1 MKKILAMLLATVM
14 VVGCFTGCGS
24 DKKNDSSE
32 VVSTE
37 QSGSKEET
45 PELDMSETVK
55 MGILVSDATS
65 AEALAFRTYYT
76 EYIQKQYNVELIYS
90 DELKD
95 AAGETS
101 AIDTFITNN
110 CKAIISFSSF
120 DRAAQIEQC
129 EAAGVY
135 YAVATGTLTDQFMLD
150 GYKNGLLSR
159 ERLLDANRR
168 ILALKASLRLHEKK
182 IKRQLV
188 PGKEALKNLRT
199 TEHIQWAKE
208 LADQSVTLV
217 KDIAENLPI
226 SAKKTPRILL
236 EILGHFPSNERVV
249 GKVKEELEKRNFQV
263 FLYEKEDF
271 EKGVD
276 NVTAFKDKY
285 DMVIYIGNVENAS
298 NQTTNRLNWYTFWGQ
313 GNNVPWFAEEV
324 PVIFISVAN
333 PYHLLDVP
341 MIKTYINCYSNN
353 DYVLEAVIA
362 KIAGESR
369 FKGVSPVDPF
379 CGRIELSY

>member
-1 MKKILAMLLATVM
+1 M
-14 VVGCFTGCGS
+14 VGFTAAG
-24 DKKNDSSE
+24 KR
-32 VVSTE
+32 
-37 QSGSKEET
+37 
-45 PELDMSETVK
+45 SETVP
-55 MGILVSDATS
+55 MAIENGCDMILFNKD
-65 AEALAFRTYYT
+65 
-76 EYIQKQYNVELIYS
+76 
-90 DELKD
+90 LKED
-95 AAGETS
+95 
-101 AIDTFITNN
+101 
-110 CKAIISFSSF
+110 
-120 DRAAQIEQC
+120 
-129 EAAGVY
+129 Y
-135 YAVATGTLTDQFMLD
+135 QFMLD